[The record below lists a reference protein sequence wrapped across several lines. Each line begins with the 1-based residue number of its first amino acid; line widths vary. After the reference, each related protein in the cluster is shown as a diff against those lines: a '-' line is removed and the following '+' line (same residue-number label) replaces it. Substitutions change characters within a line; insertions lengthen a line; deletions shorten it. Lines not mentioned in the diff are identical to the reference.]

1 MSPLD
6 RKKFAIIERIYGH
19 DIETAKRLVES
30 YGDSIE
36 EISDY
41 GIKNYIISLKMILG
55 EIDEEKIEALE
66 QVEGIDNLIIDNI
79 EIEDKIQKEF
89 GKMYDEELYR
99 VTHESVKYQGKEF
112 GKVNNVYEANPD
124 GKYNI
129 MAHVVSACSSC
140 HNKVEIKN
148 YYDYWNRENVNDY
161 MSCSY
166 LTEESTKRAYDY
178 NVCFGFVEME
188 NELLK
193 MGADD
198 IGTYSVNG
206 VVMSSENKFLSPTK
220 MKEYTD
226 ENKHGTGWNEMAYS
240 TWVERKDKNGK
251 NRQKK
256 QPDYIVAYKK
266 SNKIIDDVAA
276 ILQAQKDFKEHGI
289 DLPIVV
295 VDLDK
300 VQTIKDNPTVTMS
313 EYRQNYKEM
322 QERVTERQ
330 DISEQIKEYVNKAI
344 DCFEN
349 TKGEKEEYG
358 R

>member
-1 MSPLD
+1 M
-6 RKKFAIIERIYGH
+6 ERIYGQ
-19 DIETAKRLVES
+19 DIETAKRLVER

-36 EISDY
+36 EISDS
-41 GIKNYIISLKMILG
+41 GMKNYIISLKMIL
-55 EIDEEKIEALE
+55 EEKNEEKIESLE
-66 QVEGIDNLIIDNI
+66 QVEGIDNLIIDKI

-99 VTHESVKYQGKEF
+99 ITYDSVKYQGKEF
-112 GKVNNVYEANPD
+112 GKVDNVYEANPE

-129 MAHVVSACSSC
+129 IAHVVSACSSG

-166 LTEESTKRAYDY
+166 LTEESTKRASDY
-178 NVCFGFVEME
+178 NVCFGFVGME
-188 NELLK
+188 NELLR

-206 VVMSSENKFLSPTK
+206 VVISNENKFLSPTK
-220 MKEYTD
+220 MKECTD

-240 TWVERKDKNGK
+240 IWVERKDKNG
-251 NRQKK
+251 NNIRQKK

-266 SNKIIDDVAA
+266 GEKIIDNISA
-276 ILQAQKDFKEHGI
+276 IIQAQKDFREHGI
-289 DLPIVV
+289 ELPIVV
-295 VDLDK
+295 ADLSK

-313 EYRQNYKEM
+313 EYRQNYEGM
-322 QERVTERQ
+322 QEQVTERQ
-330 DISEQIKEYVNKAI
+330 DMSRQIKEYVNKAI